1 MGSFIQYARLIP
13 CYDPN
18 GGEIQMKRAILAVS
32 LCLLLVGTVGTA
44 AASTVTVPIAG
55 KSTGCSYDVLGPN
68 GKVCGKIVIDKC
80 SGKFFCNCY
89 GLTPGKEWKLV
100 YHVTG
105 LTGSAFIKSGVANPL
120 GAVHL
125 VGSLDQSQLGLLI
138 RPGQFSVV
146 LYVP

>member
-1 MGSFIQYARLIP
+1 
-13 CYDPN
+13 
-18 GGEIQMKRAILAVS
+18 MKRAILAVS
-32 LCLLLVGTVGTA
+32 LCLLLISTIGTA

-55 KSTGCSYDVLGPN
+55 KSTSCSYDVLGPN
-68 GKVCGKIVIDKC
+68 GKVCGKIVIDKS
-80 SGKFFCNCY
+80 SGTFFSNCY

-105 LTGSAFIKSGVANPL
+105 LLGSAFIKSGVANPM

-125 VGSLDQSQLGLLI
+125 MGTLDRSQLDLLN